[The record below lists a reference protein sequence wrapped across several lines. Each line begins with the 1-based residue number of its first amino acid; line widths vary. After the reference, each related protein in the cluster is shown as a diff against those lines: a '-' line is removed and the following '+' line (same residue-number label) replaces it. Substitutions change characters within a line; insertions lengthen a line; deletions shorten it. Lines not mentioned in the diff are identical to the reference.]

1 MTENGSK
8 GTAVPVPHLA
18 ESLVSATVAKWLKQ
32 PGESVTQYEVICEL
46 ITDKVN
52 VEMPSPI
59 EGILVSIAVPEGE
72 TANVG
77 EALCYIAEPTAAGGS
92 PTEQGGA
99 QPAAAE
105 AKAAVSAVGEAGSG
119 AAGAQASGYGS
130 GAVAAAQ
137 GGVAAS
143 GGGAAASG
151 AGVAAS
157 GGGAAASAATASAG
171 GGEMYGRFSPA
182 VLKLAAERGVALASV
197 PGTGIGGRV
206 TRKDV
211 LAYAERAERAGGAA
225 AAPGAA
231 AAANGAAGA
240 AAVPQAAAHAPVP
253 QPYVTAPLAQQA
265 PAGPP
270 RTSGLHLSGDLATP
284 LIGAAA
290 GESSRGES
298 LIDVTPVRSTIAAR
312 MRQSVTEIPH
322 AWTMVEVDVT
332 NLVQLRTRIKD
343 EFMRQE
349 GVNLTYLAFVLKA
362 VVNAIKD
369 YPIMN
374 SVWAVDK
381 IIVKKDINISL
392 AVGTEEMVI
401 TPVIKKADQKNI
413 AGLAQEIDALT
424 KKARSGKLGLDDL
437 SGGTFTVNNTG
448 SFGSLL
454 SYPIINYPQAAILTF
469 ESIVKRPVVINDMI
483 AVRSMVNMCLSLD
496 HRILDGVICGR
507 FLQRIKENL
516 ESYGP
521 QTSVY

>member
-18 ESLVSATVAKWLKQ
+18 ESLVSATVGKWLKQ
-32 PGESVTQYEVICEL
+32 PGETVTQYEVICEL

-77 EALCYIAEPTAAGGS
+77 EALCYIAEPSGTAVGLA
-92 PTEQGGA
+92 EQGSGR
-99 QPAAAE
+99 PAAE
-105 AKAAVSAVGEAGSG
+105 AKAAVSAVGEASVSI
-119 AAGAQASGYGS
+119 A
-130 GAVAAAQ
+130 
-137 GGVAAS
+137 
-143 GGGAAASG
+143 GAAARGFAG
-151 AGVAAS
+151 AGAPA
-157 GGGAAASAATASAG
+157 
-171 GGEMYGRFSPA
+171 GGEMYCRFSPA
-182 VLKLAAERGVALASV
+182 VLKLAAERGVPLASV

-211 LAYAERAERAGGAA
+211 LAYAEHAGRAGGGVAPGASATAGTASAPPRA
-225 AAPGAA
+225 AAPA
-231 AAANGAAGA
+231 
-240 AAVPQAAAHAPVP
+240 P

-270 RTSGLHLSGDLATP
+270 RTSGLHLSGGIATP
-284 LIGAAA
+284 LLDAAA
-290 GESSRGES
+290 GGGSRGES
-298 LIDVTPVRSTIAAR
+298 LIDVTPVRATIASR
-312 MRQSVTEIPH
+312 MRQSVSEIPH

-343 EFMRQE
+343 EFMRTE

-424 KKARSGKLGLDDL
+424 KKARSSKLGLDDL

-521 QTSVY
+521 QTTVY